1 MTFEE
6 IKALIQIVNKSELSE
21 FRFKDGDSKIVIRT
35 SKYSKHS
42 QQAPQIHYA
51 APQSVAAPT
60 VAHTASN
67 TVVPDFAPVPPKAPA
82 AIEKALEVASNLV
95 AVKSPIVGT
104 FYTSASPD
112 KPAFVK
118 VGDSIDKGTVV
129 CMIEAMKLFNE
140 IESEVKG
147 EIVEV
152 LVKNASPVE
161 YDQVL
166 FMVKPK

>member
-35 SKYSKHS
+35 SKYSKNS
-42 QQAPQIHYA
+42 SRAAQIHYA
-51 APQSVAAPT
+51 TSPT
-60 VAHTASN
+60 VATPN
-67 TVVPDFAPVPPKAPA
+67 FAPSTPNLSVADLAPLPPKSPVAV
-82 AIEKALEVASNLV
+82 EKTPDVASNLV
-95 AVKSPIVGT
+95 AIKSPIVGT

-118 VGDSIDKGTVV
+118 VGDTIDKGTVV

-147 EIVEV
+147 EIVEI

>member
-21 FRFKDGDSKIVIRT
+21 FRFTDGDSEIVIRT
-35 SKYSKHS
+35 SKYNKNSS
-42 QQAPQIHYA
+42 QPAQIHYA
-51 APQSVAAPT
+51 SPPIATPSSAPTTPIVSVADLAPL
-60 VAHTASN
+60 
-67 TVVPDFAPVPPKAPA
+67 PPKAPVA
-82 AIEKALEVASNLV
+82 AETSSNLV
-95 AVKSPIVGT
+95 AIKSPIVGT

-118 VGDSIDKGTVV
+118 VGDSIEKGTVV

-147 EIVEV
+147 EIVEI

>member
-21 FRFKDGDSKIVIRT
+21 FRYKTDDAEIVIRT
-35 SKYSKHS
+35 SKYNKHK
-42 QQAPQIHYA
+42 QEAAQIHYA
-51 APQSVAAPT
+51 APQQSVAPSFQQVAPPPPFPST
-60 VAHTASN
+60 DFLSSQPKLPS
-67 TVVPDFAPVPPKAPA
+67 VVEA
-82 AIEKALEVASNLV
+82 ASNLI
-95 AVKSPIVGT
+95 AIKSPIVGT

-112 KPAFVK
+112 KPAFIK

-147 EIVEV
+147 EIVEI

-161 YDQVL
+161 YDQIL

>member
-21 FRFKDGDSKIVIRT
+21 FRYKTDDSEIVIRT
-35 SKYSKHS
+35 SKYNKHKQEAAQILYAPP
-42 QQAPQIHYA
+42 QQ
-51 APQSVAAPT
+51 T
-60 VAHTASN
+60 VAPSFAPSTSHSGFT
-67 TVVPDFAPVPPKAPA
+67 DFAPLPPKAPGA
-82 AIEKALEVASNLV
+82 VEKHTEVASNLL
-95 AVKSPIVGT
+95 AIKSPIVGT

-112 KPAFVK
+112 KPAFIK
-118 VGDSIDKGTVV
+118 VGDNIEKGTVV

-147 EIVEV
+147 EIVEI

>member
-21 FRFKDGDSKIVIRT
+21 FSFKDGESKIVIRT
-35 SKYSKHS
+35 SKYSKNNS
-42 QQAPQIHYA
+42 RAAQIHYA
-51 APQSVAAPT
+51 PTPT
-60 VAHTASN
+60 VATSN
-67 TVVPDFAPVPPKAPA
+67 FAPSTSNLGFNDLAPIPPRAPA
-82 AIEKALEVASNLV
+82 AVEKTPEVGGNLV
-95 AVKSPIVGT
+95 AIKSPIVGT
-104 FYTSASPD
+104 FYISASPD

-118 VGDSIDKGTVV
+118 IGDTIEKGTVV

-147 EIVEV
+147 EIVEI